1 MNDTFILLDD
11 ARANRA
17 RLYQDHR
24 ARILLPA
31 ARLDELDE
39 LLADGWARGLHATLR
54 IPYEFGHALLG
65 LAAPAAPL
73 ALDWYAALHH
83 LHGDAID
90 AWLATQ
96 DDGAPAGLA
105 GLHAD
110 SDPATYT
117 AVIAAIHEELRAGN
131 SYQINHTIRLH
142 GAAYGQPAALYRRLR
157 ARQPA
162 PYAAYA
168 WHPDDGYTLCLS
180 PELYLARD
188 GGLLH
193 TLPMKGT
200 APATG
205 DDATDTAAAATLAAD
220 PKNRAEN
227 LMIVDLLRNDLSRL
241 AEPFGVNVEQPF
253 HVERHGRVLQMTS
266 RVNARLRQ
274 GTGTAAI
281 LHATFP
287 CGSITGAPKH
297 NTMRLIHRFETSPRG
312 IYTGALGYVERDRLR
327 LNVAI
332 RTLAINEE
340 NATFGVGGGI
350 TILSDAAD
358 EYRECQ
364 TKAAFLHALPDFGL
378 IETLF
383 VADGQA
389 RFLANHL
396 ARLAASA
403 ATFAIPCDI
412 AVIQAA
418 VQRTIAAT
426 IAPHR
431 LKITL
436 HPDGRH
442 DIGEH
447 PLDEQPATVTCYLY
461 PEALPVRDLLRRHK
475 TSHRVM
481 NDRALACATTR
492 GAFDAILTNTRG
504 ELLEGSRSS
513 LILRLDGAWYTPPLA
528 ADILPGIRRARLLAN
543 PLPLGGGPLCER
555 VLTTADLAR
564 AEAVILCNSL
574 RGMMRVDHIIK
585 E

>member
-17 RLYQDHR
+17 RLYQEHH

-31 ARLDELDE
+31 ARLDKLDG

-90 AWLATQ
+90 AWLAAQ

-105 GLHAD
+105 DLHAD

-117 AVIAAIHEELRAGN
+117 ATIAAIHEELRAGN

-180 PELYLARD
+180 PELYLARG

-205 DDATDTAAAATLAAD
+205 DDATDTAAAAALAAD

-297 NTMRLIHRFETSPRG
+297 NTMRLIHRFETGPRG
-312 IYTGALGYVERDRLR
+312 IYTGALGYAERDRLR

-332 RTLAINEE
+332 RTLTLRDGT
-340 NATFGVGGGI
+340 ATFGVGGGI
-350 TILSDAAD
+350 TILSDAVD

-364 TKAAFLHALPDFGL
+364 TKAAFLAAPPDFAL
-378 IETLF
+378 FETLR
-383 VADGQA
+383 VEGNRALHLDA
-389 RFLANHL
+389 HL

-403 ATFAIPCDI
+403 ATFAIPCDSAAI
-412 AVIQAA
+412 HAA
-418 VQRTIAAT
+418 VYQHIHTASGLR
-426 IAPHR
+426 R

-442 DIGEH
+442 HIESQ
-447 PLDEQPATVTCYLY
+447 PLDEPPATVTCCLY

-475 TSHRVM
+475 TSYRVV
-481 NDRALACATTR
+481 NDRALAYATTR

-513 LILRLDGAWYTPPLA
+513 LILRLDGTWYTPPLA
-528 ADILPGIRRARLLAN
+528 ADILPGIRRARLLAD
-543 PLPLGGGPLCER
+543 PQPLGGGTLRER